1 MNPNIWRGRDRLVL
15 DGSMGQ
21 SLKSKGVD
29 VPTDIW
35 SAHALMEAPDVVREL
50 HTDYIRAGADII
62 TTNNYA
68 CTPYYLKTRGLED
81 RLEELTTLSTRLA
94 REAVQQSNTET
105 LIAGALPPLG
115 GSYDPN
121 DVLDAATSW
130 PINRKIVKALTDDI
144 DLIIC
149 ETMSSIT
156 EARMTAEVAAE
167 TGKPVWLALTLADN
181 DSGTLRSGE
190 SLADTVTAL
199 KGLEIDSWL
208 FNCCIPLAITAG
220 IKILKTLIDRPI
232 GAYANAFGPVPD
244 GWTLEEGG
252 ITYDEA
258 LDADMYE
265 VHAKAWQDLGAS
277 IIGGCCGIGPDH
289 IHKVSALG

>member
-1 MNPNIWRGRDRLVL
+1 MNQNIWRGRERLVL
-15 DGSMGQ
+15 DGGMGM
-21 SLKSKGVD
+21 SLKSKGVKI
-29 VPTDIW
+29 PSDIW
-35 SAHALMEAPDVVREL
+35 SASALLEAPEIVREL
-50 HTDYIRAGADII
+50 HGHFTHAGADII
-62 TTNNYA
+62 PTNNYA
-68 CTPYYLKTRGLED
+68 CAPYYLKTRGIED

-94 REAVQQSNTET
+94 VEAVQQSGSNT

-115 GSYDPN
+115 GSYDPY
-121 DVLDAATSW
+121 DVQDAAASR

-149 ETMSSIT
+149 ETMSTIA

-167 TGKPVWLALTLADN
+167 TGKPVWLALTLADD

-190 SLADTVTAL
+190 SLQDTVVAL
-199 KGLEIDSWL
+199 QGLEIDAWL
-208 FNCCIPLAITAG
+208 FNCCIPAAITAG
-220 IKILKTLIDRPI
+220 IKTLKTLTDSPI
-232 GAYANAFGPVPD
+232 GAYANAFGPVPE